1 MAEDEPAERK
11 QADKSTE
18 WAEFR
23 TDLAEDR
30 TIQATERTFA
40 GWLRTAFAA
49 IGVGIAFH
57 VVFGEFE
64 PPWLAQ
70 AIASLFIVLGMTV
83 AFTAERRACRSFSRL
98 SSHEV
103 DRPGTP
109 NIRWMSWSVI
119 VGGLALIGGIW
130 ILNDGS
136 IGPTGGGGL

>member
-1 MAEDEPAERK
+1 MAQDDNDDDDRYDS
-11 QADKSTE
+11 DKSTE

-40 GWLRTAFAA
+40 GWLRTGFAA

-70 AIASLFIVLGMTV
+70 AIASLFIVLGMTI
-83 AFTAERRACRSFSRL
+83 AFTAERRARSSFSRL
-98 SSHEV
+98 SSHEI
-103 DRPGTP
+103 DRPETP
-109 NIRWMSWSVI
+109 NIRWMSWSII
-119 VGGLALIGGIW
+119 VGGLALIAGIW

-136 IGPTGGGGL
+136 IGPPG

>member
-1 MAEDEPAERK
+1 MAQDDVPDSKSDSE
-11 QADKSTE
+11 KSTD

-49 IGVGIAFH
+49 IGIGIAFH
-57 VVFGEFE
+57 VVFGAFQ

-70 AIASLFIVLGMTV
+70 AIASLFIVLGISV
-83 AFTAERRACRSFSRL
+83 AYTAEKRACSTFARL

-103 DRPGTP
+103 DRPQTP

-119 VGGLALIGGIW
+119 AGGVALIAGIW

-136 IGPTGGGGL
+136 IGQNG

>member
-1 MAEDEPAERK
+1 MAQDDPVDCKSDSE
-11 QADKSTE
+11 KSTK

-57 VVFGEFE
+57 VVFGEFR

-70 AIASLFIVLGMTV
+70 AIASLFILLGIVV
-83 AFTAERRACRSFSRL
+83 AFTAERRACSTFARL

-103 DRPGTP
+103 DRPDTP
-109 NIRWMSWSVI
+109 NLRWMSWSVI
-119 VGGLALIGGIW
+119 AGGLALIAGIW

-136 IGPTGGGGL
+136 IGGSG

>member
-1 MAEDEPAERK
+1 MAQDDPSEDMSDSEL
-11 QADKSTE
+11 STE

-57 VVFGEFE
+57 VVFGAFQ

-83 AFTAERRACRSFSRL
+83 AYTAEKRACSSFARL
-98 SSHEV
+98 SSHAI
-103 DRPGTP
+103 DRPQTP
-109 NIRWMSWSVI
+109 NIRWMSWSI
-119 VGGLALIGGIW
+119 IIGGLALIAGIW

-136 IGPTGGGGL
+136 IGPNG

>member
-1 MAEDEPAERK
+1 MAEDDTPDRRNDSE
-11 QADKSTE
+11 KSTE

-49 IGVGIAFH
+49 IGIGIGFH
-57 VVFGEFE
+57 VVFGAFQ

-70 AIASLFIVLGMTV
+70 AIASLFIVLGISI
-83 AFTAERRACRSFSRL
+83 AFTAERRACSSFARL

-103 DRPGTP
+103 DRPGLP
-109 NIRWMSWSVI
+109 NVRWMSWSI
-119 VGGLALIGGIW
+119 IAGGVALIAGIW
-130 ILNDGS
+130 FLTDGTL
-136 IGPTGGGGL
+136 GQNG

>member
-1 MAEDEPAERK
+1 MTKTDQADSESE
-11 QADKSTE
+11 ADKSTQ

-40 GWLRTAFAA
+40 GWMRTAFAA

-57 VVFGEFE
+57 VVFGAFQ

-70 AIASLFIVLGMTV
+70 AIASLFIVLGMSV
-83 AFTAERRACRSFSRL
+83 AYTAERRACATFARL
-98 SSHEV
+98 SSHEI
-103 DRPGTP
+103 DRVQTP
-109 NIRWMSWSVI
+109 NVRWMSWSI
-119 VGGLALIGGIW
+119 IAGGLALIAGIW

-136 IGPTGGGGL
+136 LVQRG